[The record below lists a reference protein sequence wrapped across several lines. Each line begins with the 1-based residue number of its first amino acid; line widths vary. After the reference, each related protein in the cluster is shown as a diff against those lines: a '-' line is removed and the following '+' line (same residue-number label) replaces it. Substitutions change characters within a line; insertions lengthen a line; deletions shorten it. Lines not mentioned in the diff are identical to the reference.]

1 MNNNVLY
8 KLYIK
13 IDTLVLK
20 VLKQV
25 VKLIYQTLSVSELRC
40 LNSTY
45 LLLMRHEIKVFHR
58 VSKILMYILIAK
70 FISILVSKVN
80 LSCKYF
86 LSNKPVW

>member
-25 VKLIYQTLSVSELRC
+25 VKLIYQTLSVSELEM
-40 LNSTY
+40 S
-45 LLLMRHEIKVFHR
+45 E
-58 VSKILMYILIAK
+58 
-70 FISILVSKVN
+70 
-80 LSCKYF
+80 
-86 LSNKPVW
+86 